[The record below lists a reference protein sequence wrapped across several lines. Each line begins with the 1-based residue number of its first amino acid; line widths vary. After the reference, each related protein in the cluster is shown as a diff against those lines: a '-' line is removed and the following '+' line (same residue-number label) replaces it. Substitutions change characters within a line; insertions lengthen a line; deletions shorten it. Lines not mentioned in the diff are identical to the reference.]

1 MWISQLYLKNI
12 RGFIDSNIQFSKGIN
27 ILFGPNNAGKSTILK
42 SLFILQNKEALLSP
56 DVRMWKSGGKVTI
69 TFQGDT
75 RKYYPRIKPA
85 GFELTLPNR
94 KRFLLSSDSNRHR
107 SFPDIQ
113 THEPNNFIYPY
124 LSKRKV
130 VAFREQINLPSALSV
145 TGDFTNLYPKIDR
158 ISNPQ
163 FLPAYDEYTKACDEI
178 LGFRVTCAASPDG
191 KKGAYIVKNL
201 DHIPLDAMGEGVA
214 NLLGLIVDL
223 CIAENKLF
231 LIEEPENDVHP
242 RALKNLL
249 KLVMKKSQNNQFVIT
264 THSNIVTKYLGAQ
277 KECKIFHVAMAF
289 KDKLP
294 TSIINEV
301 GESPEERRKVL
312 EELGYELFDFGLWDC
327 WLILEES
334 SAEKIIREYLIP
346 WFIPAMRTKL
356 RTFSAHSISEVES
369 KFKDFNNL
377 FVFLHLQPTYKNRVW
392 VIVDGG
398 DKEKGIIDKLKEIYM
413 HGGWNKKQFLQLS
426 EHDFERYYPKTFQE
440 KVDELLAINDKQGK
454 RTRKK
459 TLLEELESWIKED
472 EERAK
477 EAFASSASEVID
489 ILRNISASVDGTL

>member
-12 RGFIDSNIQFSKGIN
+12 RGFINSKIQFSKGIN
-27 ILFGPNNAGKSTILK
+27 IILGPNNAGKSTILK
-42 SLFILQNKEALLSP
+42 SLFILQNAKALLP
-56 DVRMWKSGGKVTI
+56 DDLRMWEPEGEINI

-75 RKYYPRIKPA
+75 KKYYPPNLDA
-85 GFELTLPNR
+85 TNFQLTLPS
-94 KRFLLSSDSNRHR
+94 KRRILFASPSTHASIGEISN
-107 SFPDIQ
+107 S
-113 THEPNNFIYPY
+113 EPNNFIYPY

-130 VAFREQINLPSALSV
+130 LDFDEQINLGNAVSV
-145 TGDFTNLYPKIDR
+145 TGNFVNLYPKIDR

-163 FLPAYDEYTKACDEI
+163 FLPAYDEYIKACDEI
-178 LGFRVTCAASPDG
+178 LGFRVTCTASHNG

-201 DHIPLDAMGEGVA
+201 NHIPLDGMGEGVA

-231 LIEEPENDVHP
+231 LIEEPENDIHP
-242 RALKNLL
+242 KALKNLL
-249 KLVMKKSQNNQFVIT
+249 KMIIKKSQNNQFVIT

-277 KECKIFHVAMAF
+277 KECKIFHVAMTF

-294 TSIINEV
+294 TSIIGEV
-301 GESPEERRKVL
+301 GESPEERRNVL
-312 EELGYELFDFGLWDC
+312 EELGYELFDFDLWDC

-392 VIVDGG
+392 VVVDGG
-398 DKEKGIIDKLKEIYM
+398 DREKEIIDKLREIYM
-413 HGGWNKKQFLQLS
+413 HSGWNKKQFIQLS
-426 EHDFERYYPKTFQE
+426 EHDFEKYYPKTFQE
-440 KVDELLAINDKQGK
+440 KVDELLAINDKQAK
-454 RTRKK
+454 RMKKK

-477 EAFASSASEVID
+477 KAFANSASDVID
-489 ILRNISASVDGTL
+489 ILRNISASVDSTL